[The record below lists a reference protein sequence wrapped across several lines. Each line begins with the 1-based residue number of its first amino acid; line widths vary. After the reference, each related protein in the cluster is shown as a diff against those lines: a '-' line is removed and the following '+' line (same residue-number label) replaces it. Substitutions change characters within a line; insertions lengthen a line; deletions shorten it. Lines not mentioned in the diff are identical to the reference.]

1 MTWCFFFPPSGSK
14 IAAVLS
20 HENCSVCRWPVM
32 YVLSKKPE
40 ESREKMHRISSP
52 PILADSHFYISRI
65 YRRRRRMTKALL

>member
-1 MTWCFFFPPSGSK
+1 
-14 IAAVLS
+14 
-20 HENCSVCRWPVM
+20 M
-32 YVLSKKPE
+32 YVLSEKPE